1 MFQVPIQDFLSHA
14 WKPNVHP
21 QRYIFI
27 LVTDMVDKS
36 VCYLRFFCLV
46 TKRTNIPLG
55 IIWQWFSI
63 NAHFAVQ
70 WM

>member
-1 MFQVPIQDFLSHA
+1 MFQIPIQDFLSYA

-21 QRYIFI
+21 QRYIFV

-36 VCYLRFFCLV
+36 VYYLRFFVPIFLWV
-46 TKRTNIPLG
+46 SFDNG
-55 IIWQWFSI
+55 FAFS
-63 NAHFAVQ
+63 AHFALQ